1 MAINWFRGGGKKAQE
16 PQEYSVDDLIVLERY
31 DEALTTFEALR
42 AGGKAWLQA
51 VDAHAEI
58 ERAGEVVEVHQDAH

>member
-1 MAINWFRGGGKKAQE
+1 M
-16 PQEYSVDDLIVLERY
+16 
-31 DEALTTFEALR
+31 

-58 ERAGEVVEVHQDAH
+58 ERAGEVFEVHQDSF